1 MRGGIGLR
9 RWLVLSALAFSVWA
23 WGEDAQKEK
32 LDRMYQTAV
41 SDYDAQNYLKA
52 KAELEELLPYAP
64 KSFELHELLGMT
76 LASLSESGEAIEQL
90 KLAVQA
96 KPDSAEARVNL
107 GTILFH
113 AGQTMEAGQ
122 QFQAALKLA
131 PDDFD
136 ANHDLGELLAR
147 EGKVADAL
155 PLLEHAWKIDPSA
168 YGNGYDL
175 ALAEFEAGKLD
186 AARQTVAALEQ
197 RADKGELHNLLAQ
210 IDEQS
215 GDLLDAAQQYE
226 TAAHMDPSEENLFGW
241 GGEMLLH
248 RTYEAAIAI
257 FQEGVRRY
265 PDSPRLSI
273 GLGLALYSRGKY
285 DDAVAALVKAADL
298 SPTDARC
305 YFFLSKAYNSSPL
318 EANAVLERFRRYA
331 ALKPNDALAQYYYAV
346 SLWKGN
352 RAGDSGVDL
361 TVVESLLKKAIALDP
376 DLADAHLQLGML
388 YSSRRNY
395 QQSIPEY
402 ERTVA
407 LNPNQS
413 DAHYRLGTDLVHVG
427 EKDRAQ
433 KEFEIYQRLR
443 AEHLAEAEKERAEV
457 RQFVLAA
464 GGPGSTKP

>member
-1 MRGGIGLR
+1 L
-9 RWLVLSALAFSVWA
+9 
-23 WGEDAQKEK
+23 GEDAQKEK

-41 SDYDAQNYLKA
+41 SDYDAQRYLKA

-76 LASLSESGEAIEQL
+76 LASLSETGEAIEHL
-90 KLAVQA
+90 KLAVQS
-96 KPDSAEARVNL
+96 KPDSAEARINL

-113 AGQTMEAGQ
+113 AGQTAEAGQ

-131 PDDFD
+131 PGNFD
-136 ANHDLGELLAR
+136 ANHNLGELLVR
-147 EGKVADAL
+147 EGRIADAL
-155 PLLEHAWKIDPSA
+155 PLLERARQIDPNA
-168 YGNGYDL
+168 YDNGYDL
-175 ALAEFEAGKLD
+175 ALAEFEVNKLD
-186 AARQTVAALEQ
+186 EARQTIAALEQ
-197 RADKGELHNLLAQ
+197 RADKAELHNLLAQ
-210 IDEQS
+210 IDERS
-215 GDLLDAAQQYE
+215 GDFVGAAQQYE
-226 TAAHMDPSEENLFGW
+226 TAAHMDPSEENLFDW

-257 FQEGVRRY
+257 YQEGVRRY

-285 DDAVAALVKAADL
+285 DDAVDALLKAADL
-298 SPTDARC
+298 SPSDSRC
-305 YFFLSKAYNSSPL
+305 YLFLSKAYNSSPL
-318 EANAVLERFRRYA
+318 QANAVLDRFRRYA

-361 TVVESLLKKAIALDP
+361 TVVERLLKNAIALDP
-376 DLADAHLQLGML
+376 TLADAHLQLGTL
-388 YSSRRNY
+388 YSSERNY

-402 ERTVA
+402 ERTLD
-407 LNPNQS
+407 LNPNLS

-427 EKDRAQ
+427 EKERAQ

-443 AEHLAEAEKERAEV
+443 AEHLAEVEKERAEV
-457 RQFVLAA
+457 RQFVIEA